1 MESQTGLPVASIGPS
16 VPSVYGAQFRLKDF
30 ACISFSQSGR
40 SPDIAALQNAAKEGG
55 AEGGARTIAALNVTD
70 SLVGK
75 RTDMV
80 LSVRAGPEIAVAAR
94 NPLWVCSLLLL
105 RLSRATTKMAI

>member
-1 MESQTGLPVASIGPS
+1 METQTGLPVASIGHS

-30 ACISFSQSGR
+30 TCISFSQSGR
-40 SPDIAALQNAAKEGG
+40 SPDIAALQDAAKEGG
-55 AEGGARTIAALNVTD
+55 ARTKAVLNVTD

-80 LSVRAGPEIAVAAR
+80 LP
-94 NPLWVCSLLLL
+94 
-105 RLSRATTKMAI
+105 